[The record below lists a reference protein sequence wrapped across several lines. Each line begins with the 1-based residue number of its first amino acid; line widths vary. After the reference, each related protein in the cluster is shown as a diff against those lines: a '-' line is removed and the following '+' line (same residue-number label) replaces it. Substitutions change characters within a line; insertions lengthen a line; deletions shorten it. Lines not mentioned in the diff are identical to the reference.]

1 MIGAAFAFGFMVLIS
16 GLMPTYLSFA
26 LVLPLVG
33 FTSLTLLTAAN
44 ATMQL
49 GIEPTMRGRVMAL
62 YMTVLMGGTP
72 LGSPFIGWV
81 GQTFGARWSLIVGG
95 ALTVLGTLGSVL
107 YFSRRRGISIR
118 PRLLP
123 RPRLE
128 VIPQSDLLGSNSIAD
143 PVAAPVTDPA
153 AEPVAAQP
161 RAGRRQTGGRPG
173 RRTAGGS

>member
-1 MIGAAFAFGFMVLIS
+1 ML
-16 GLMPTYLSFA
+16 
-26 LVLPLVG
+26 
-33 FTSLTLLTAAN
+33 TSAN

-72 LGSPFIGWV
+72 IGSPFIGWV

-95 ALTVLGTLGSVL
+95 ALTVLGILGSVL
-107 YFSRRRGISIR
+107 YFSRRQGISIR

-128 VIPQSDLLGSNSIAD
+128 VLPPTDLVDAKRVVVA
-143 PVAAPVTDPA
+143 PAAPVLDNPDPR
-153 AEPVAAQP
+153 VA
-161 RAGRRQTGGRPG
+161 
-173 RRTAGGS
+173 